1 MEIISFEKQAFEE
14 VAAKLDYFVQRI
26 DNLCKSY
33 GEREK
38 NGWMDN
44 HAVCRKLRIS
54 PRTLQTMRENGT
66 LAYTKI
72 SHKVYYRPEDV
83 KAVFPVAE
91 MKRCIT
97 AGKERIC
104 NVTNKQTSQPTNQ
117 PTNRYLT
124 YE

>member
-1 MEIISFEKQAFEE
+1 MSNLKFKIYGSSSHRQGYLRDDEKDW
-14 VAAKLDYFVQRI
+14 LDS
-26 DNLCKSY
+26 D
-33 GEREK
+33 
-38 NGWMDN
+38 D
-44 HAVCRKLRIS
+44 VCRRLCIS

-97 AGKERIC
+97 AGKERKC

-117 PTNRYLT
+117 PTNRYLK
-124 YE
+124 YELQW

>member
-1 MEIISFEKQAFEE
+1 MEVVIIERKAFEALMADVSSLTE
-14 VAAKLDYFVQRI
+14 KVNRLCGRESDRRMAK
-26 DNLCKSY
+26 
-33 GEREK
+33 
-38 NGWMDN
+38 WMDN
-44 HAVCRKLRIS
+44 EEVCRLLRLS

-97 AGKERIC
+97 AGKERKC
-104 NVTNKQTSQPTNQ
+104 NVTNKPTNE
-117 PTNRYLT
+117 PTNKPT
-124 YE
+124 NKQTDI